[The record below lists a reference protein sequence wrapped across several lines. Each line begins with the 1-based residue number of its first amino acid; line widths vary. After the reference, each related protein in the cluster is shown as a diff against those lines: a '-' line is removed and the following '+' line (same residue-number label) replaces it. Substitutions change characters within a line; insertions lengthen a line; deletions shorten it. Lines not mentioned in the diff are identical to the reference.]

1 MSLEFNGLLDASFD
15 TQASYWEDEP
25 DGPTC
30 RLCGV
35 CLVTPAE
42 ERRGLCDACY
52 DAEQEE
58 DVDEEE

>member
-1 MSLEFNGLLDASFD
+1 MNEPRDPRPLDPP
-15 TQASYWEDEP
+15 SYCEYEP

-52 DAEQEE
+52 
-58 DVDEEE
+58 EEEEEEEEEVEP